1 MFECKD
7 VAEEAS
13 NYINKDLPWRKRLGL
28 FMHIV
33 ICSCCR
39 NYLNQMKQAIQAFTV
54 VRPKES
60 SDTDTHALAEKLR
73 ELHQKHHH

>member
-13 NYINKDLPWRKRLGL
+13 NYLDGDLPLGKRIGL
-28 FMHIV
+28 FLHLV

-39 NYLNQMKQAIQAFTV
+39 NYLQQIRHTINTV
-54 VRPKES
+54 AVLRPREQ
-60 SDTDTHALAEKLR
+60 DNTDTHALAEKLR
-73 ELHQKHHH
+73 ALSKSKP

>member
-13 NYINKDLPWRKRLGL
+13 NYLDGDLPLGKRIGL
-28 FMHIV
+28 FFHLV

-39 NYLNQMKQAIQAFTV
+39 RYLQQIKQTIRAV
-54 VRPKES
+54 SVLRPQEAHQ
-60 SDTDTHALAEKLR
+60 TDTQALAEQLR
-73 ELHQKHHH
+73 QLSRDKS

>member
-13 NYINKDLPWRKRLGL
+13 NYLDGDLPLGKRVGL
-28 FMHIV
+28 FLHIV

-39 NYLNQMKQAIQAFTV
+39 AYLQQIRETIKTV
-54 VRPKES
+54 SVMRPREH
-60 SDTDTHALAEKLR
+60 DNTDTQALAEKLR
-73 ELHQKHHH
+73 GLHKGDS